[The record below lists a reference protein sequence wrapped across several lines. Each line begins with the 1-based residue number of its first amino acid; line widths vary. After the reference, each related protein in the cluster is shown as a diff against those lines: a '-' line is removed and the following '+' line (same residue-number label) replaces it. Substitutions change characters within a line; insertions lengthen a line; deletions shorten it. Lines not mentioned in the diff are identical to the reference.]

1 MANLALM
8 TALAGLD
15 DELGARRRRRGG
27 RPAGRTRG
35 GGIAAALT
43 TPAPGVQ
50 AGGARFDVLGLTS
63 ITFVNA
69 GATSLQMTATV
80 QKVFKGN
87 RMVLVRN
94 NVGAASPGLTVL
106 IQNLF
111 VGQTNQFVSAQP
123 VPVEVFAATAFGV
136 DMALDTVTPAINLL
150 LNVTIS
156 AAPAAAETVTVSGSI
171 FGLTLAHAM

>member
-8 TALAGLD
+8 QALAGID
-15 DELGARRRRRGG
+15 EELGARRRRRAPPPG
-27 RPAGRTRG
+27 RRAG
-35 GGIAAALT
+35 GGIAQALT

-69 GATSLQMTATV
+69 GVTSQQMTSAV

-87 RMVLVRN
+87 RLVLVRN

-136 DMALDTVTPAINLL
+136 DMALDTVTPAINMI

-156 AAPAAAETVTVSGSI
+156 AAPAAMETVTISGSI
-171 FGLTLAHAM
+171 FGLTLAHAI

>member
-15 DELGARRRRRGG
+15 DELGRRGRPR
-27 RPAGRTRG
+27 RPAGRRRG
-35 GGIAAALT
+35 SPIAAALT

-50 AGGARFDVLGLTS
+50 SGGARFDVLGLTS
-63 ITFVNA
+63 VTFVNA
-69 GATSLQMTATV
+69 GTTSQQMTAAV

-87 RMVLVRN
+87 RLVLQRN

-106 IQNLF
+106 VQNLF

-123 VPVEVFAATAFGV
+123 VPVEIFQATAFGV
-136 DMALDTVTPAINLL
+136 EMALDTVTPAINLL
-150 LNVTIS
+150 LNITIS
-156 AAPAAAETVTVSGSI
+156 AAPAAAETVTISGGV

>member
-8 TALAGLD
+8 TALAGID
-15 DELGARRRRRGG
+15 DELGARRGRRRR
-27 RPAGRTRG
+27 RPAGRSQG

-50 AGGARFDVLGLTS
+50 GGGARFDVLGLTS
-63 ITFVNA
+63 VTFVNA
-69 GATSLQMTATV
+69 GTTSQNMTASV

-87 RMVLVRN
+87 RLVLVRN

-111 VGQTNQFVSAQP
+111 IGQTNQFVSLQP
-123 VPVEVFAATAFGV
+123 VPVEIFAATAFGV
-136 DMALDTVTPAINLL
+136 EMALDTVTPAINCQ

-156 AAPAAAETVTVSGSI
+156 AAPAAAETVTISGGI

>member
-1 MANLALM
+1 MANLSLM
-8 TALAGLD
+8 TALAGLE
-15 DELGARRRRRGG
+15 DELGARGRRKY
-27 RPAGRTRG
+27 RPAGRRRG

-50 AGGARFDVLGLTS
+50 SGGARFDVLGLTS
-63 ITFVNA
+63 ITFVNGGVTA
-69 GATSLQMTATV
+69 LQMTATV

-87 RMVLVRN
+87 RMVLIRN

-106 IQNLF
+106 LQNLF

-156 AAPAAAETVTVSGSI
+156 AAPAAAETVTISGSI
-171 FGLTLAHAM
+171 FGLSLAHAL

>member
-1 MANLALM
+1 MSLNML

-15 DELGARRRRRGG
+15 DELGARRRRRV
-27 RPAGRTRG
+27 PAGRARG
-35 GGIAAALT
+35 GVVAQALT

-50 AGGARFDVLGLTS
+50 SGGARYDVLGVTS
-63 ITFVNA
+63 IVFVNA
-69 GATSLQMTATV
+69 GATALQMTAAV
-80 QKVFKGN
+80 QKVFKGS
-87 RMVLVRN
+87 RLVLVRN

-106 IQNLF
+106 VQNLF

-156 AAPAAAETVTVSGSI
+156 AAPAAMESVTISGSI
-171 FGLTLAHAM
+171 FGLTLAHAL